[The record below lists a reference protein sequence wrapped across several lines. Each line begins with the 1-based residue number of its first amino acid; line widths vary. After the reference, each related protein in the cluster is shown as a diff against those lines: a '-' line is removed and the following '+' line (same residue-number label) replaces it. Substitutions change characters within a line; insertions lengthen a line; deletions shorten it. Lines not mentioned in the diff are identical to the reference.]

1 MYAIHLSAVDN
12 AGNIKTTRRFVLFDD
27 LSEVTFN
34 YKGFTF
40 VETASAQTNFT
51 WVTKDTGNLLVRWTG
66 RFMNQRHEHNMW
78 LARVNPYPNIEASH
92 DDYDGRRTVNEV
104 PNVQGKIVL
113 LNFYTQFFIIR
124 NRAFRKGFFACEI
137 NTTLWSKIFIKST

>member
-27 LSEVTFN
+27 LSEVAFN

-78 LARVNPYPNIEASH
+78 LARVNPYPNIEASY

-104 PNVQGKIVL
+104 PNVQGKIEL
-113 LNFYTQFFIIR
+113 LNVYTQCFIYNI
-124 NRAFRKGFFACEI
+124 NMTFRRVVFCM
-137 NTTLWSKIFIKST
+137 

>member
-51 WVTKDTGNLLVRWTG
+51 WVAKDTGNLLVRWTG

-78 LARVNPYPNIEASH
+78 LARVNPYPNIEASY